1 MTEGVEATLAT
12 IAEWDKRPELGKL
25 TSVDEPEYA
34 AASLDVLLRYIYA
47 EPEKKGWDFFDEN
60 YKLSDKQEIK
70 RDIENKLRGCA
81 IYKYLYRRGN

>member
-1 MTEGVEATLAT
+1 M
-12 IAEWDKRPELGKL
+12 

-34 AASLDVLLRYIYA
+34 AASLDVLLRRLYA
-47 EPEKKGWDFFDEN
+47 GQEMKGWDFFDEN

-70 RDIENKLRGCA
+70 RDIENKLQGCA